1 MHGNAVHPRFSIA
14 TLWALCG
21 ALIGCAPPY
30 SPPPLPLNH
39 PANPAAA
46 EAPLPPGSQTLTREP
61 SRASSREADAVGRGH
76 DHGRMLRSMHGG
88 HE

>member
-1 MHGNAVHPRFSIA
+1 MNGNAFHPRFSIA
-14 TLWALCG
+14 TLSALG
-21 ALIGCAPPY
+21 AALTGCAPPY
-30 SPPPLPLNH
+30 SPPPLPANH

-46 EAPLPPGSQTLTREP
+46 EAPPPPGSQTLAREP
-61 SRASSREADAVGRGH
+61 SGASSKGADAVGPGH